1 MLIEQPFPSFW
12 RLVYRFLTELSLITR
27 KNQRESCRK
36 LSPYASGP
44 RGVTT
49 FDTNAFRQSEMEI
62 YLRAII
68 STQGYAAFTHS

>member
-1 MLIEQPFPSFW
+1 MLIEQPFLTFC
-12 RLVYRFLTELSLITR
+12 RLLYSFLTELSLIPS
-27 KNQRESCRK
+27 KNERQSCRK

-68 STQGYAAFTHS
+68 STQGYAALMHS